1 MAECAR
7 VCLLSWYLT
16 GNDAFIRGCQERQV
30 SIAGQ
35 IARSS
40 AFRPA
45 AEVWRSTMARIPT
58 LFGRLVYV
66 AALRDGASG
75 RYNHEALAPLFAPEE
90 VDRAL
95 RSSHQQVFQ
104 QWISAG
110 LAEQKAD
117 LDEYLTTA
125 GGPRYALPYRSLT
138 PAGAREVERQLYLTD
153 LETLLEL
160 LRFEGGASA
169 APGSSP
175 RP

>member
-1 MAECAR
+1 M
-7 VCLLSWYLT
+7 
-16 GNDAFIRGCQERQV
+16 

-35 IARSS
+35 PTRST
-40 AFRPA
+40 AIRPA
-45 AEVWRSTMARIPT
+45 AEIWRSTLARIPT
-58 LFGRLVYV
+58 LFGRLVYL
-66 AALRDGASG
+66 AALRDAAAG
-75 RYNHEALAPLFAPEE
+75 RYSHESLARLFAPDE

-95 RSSHQQVFQ
+95 RASHQQVFQ

-117 LDEYLTTA
+117 LDDYLSTA

-160 LRFEGGASA
+160 LRCDGAASGTPA
-169 APGSSP
+169 SSP
-175 RP
+175 HP

>member
-1 MAECAR
+1 M
-7 VCLLSWYLT
+7 
-16 GNDAFIRGCQERQV
+16 

-40 AFRPA
+40 AIRPA
-45 AEVWRSTMARIPT
+45 AEVWRSILART
-58 LFGRLVYV
+58 STTFGRLVFL
-66 AALRDGASG
+66 ASLWDPASG
-75 RYNHEALAPLFAPEE
+75 RYNHESMAALFAPGE

-95 RSSHQQVFQ
+95 RSCHQQVFQ

-117 LDEYLTTA
+117 LDEYLSTV
-125 GGPRYALPYRSLT
+125 GGPRHALAYRNLT
-138 PAGAREVERQLYLTD
+138 PVAAREVERQLYLTD

-160 LRFEGGASA
+160 LRFEGGAA
-169 APGSSP
+169 CEAPKSSP